1 MAHGRACDEERGQ
14 AFPGDDAV
22 CALCGLCLGVS
33 GVCMRERARMRWAF
47 PEVSGVR
54 HVMLMC
60 VAVGGDGQGRDS
72 GQGHTERFQTTCT
85 AHNFTSNPLLL
96 ALTASHASF
105 DV

>member
-1 MAHGRACDEERGQ
+1 
-14 AFPGDDAV
+14 
-22 CALCGLCLGVS
+22 
-33 GVCMRERARMRWAF
+33 MRERARMRWAF
-47 PEVSGVR
+47 LEVSGVR

-60 VAVGGDGQGRDS
+60 VAMWDVAKADGQGRDS

-105 DV
+105 AV